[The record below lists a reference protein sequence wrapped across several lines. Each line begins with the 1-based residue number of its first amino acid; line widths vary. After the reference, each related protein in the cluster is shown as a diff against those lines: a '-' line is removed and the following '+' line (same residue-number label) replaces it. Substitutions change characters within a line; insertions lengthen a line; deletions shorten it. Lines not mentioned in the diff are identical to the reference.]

1 MPFNLKIEDKY
12 NKFSNIKLVPPDIS
26 NIIPLNMLSNI
37 PYDISTDL
45 SHNNIEYIYA
55 FNWYKPNMNDNDNI
69 SDFKNSD
76 TDSCSDTD
84 LNDNPFV
91 CEENNYFSYDIKTKD
106 NSHRNSLCPYSCK
119 LC

>member
-12 NKFSNIKLVPPDIS
+12 NKFNNIKLVPLDIS
-26 NIIPLNMLSNI
+26 N
-37 PYDISTDL
+37 YDQSDL
-45 SHNNIEYIYA
+45 SHNNIEYISA

-76 TDSCSDTD
+76 TEIGSSSSLYSNNSECER
-84 LNDNPFV
+84 DN
-91 CEENNYFSYDIKTKD
+91 CYSYDPNIEKNEKSYKYF
-106 NSHRNSLCPYSCK
+106 SHRNSLCPYSCK